1 MNVQHSAL
9 LTRTFAFSL
18 LAIAGMRSSAIAP
31 ERPAGSGVPVS
42 RPRAEAC
49 VPASSITEIA
59 YNNVRTIIENG
70 GNMWTRRGGTS
81 RPGYEIPKTTDFTG
95 PCSIYAGGLWM
106 GGISSDNQL
115 KLAAVL
121 FRANGNDFWPGPLSA
136 DNSPDPATTT
146 PQICDAYDRFWIT
159 QRAQAEAHIQ
169 FVGCSTDPDCVLEE
183 IFPDGYSVPEA
194 FQSWPAEGQIDA
206 GQDLYLAPFYDADGD
221 GTYDPS
227 AGDYPDY
234 GFEQTVEDCKTRR
247 REDPVNLFGDFNIF
261 WIINDKGDAH
271 TESGGSD
278 PIGLEVRCQA
288 FAFSSNNEI
297 NNMTFY
303 NYTVINQ
310 GTQTLTQTYFGHF
323 IDPDL
328 GCSND
333 DFVGCD
339 VQRGFGFAYNWDEND
354 ESGCS
359 GVPGYGAQPPAV
371 GVDFFEG
378 PYQDA
383 DGVDNPGPQNNV
395 DVFDCVQAQLQNGI
409 PYKGIGIGYGDDVP
423 DNERFGMRAFLYW
436 NREGANATNDPSAQG
451 HFYNYLRGRWKDNT
465 PMTHGG
471 SGYAPGNIAAVS
483 TRYMFPWTSDPVGW
497 GTNCA
502 PQGDWREEVQQSP
515 DRRFVQSAGPF
526 VLEPGAFNNITL
538 GVAYARA
545 SAGGAIAS
553 VASLRTAD
561 DKAQALFDN
570 CFKILDG
577 PDAPDLEIIE
587 LDRELVI
594 YMTNPEGSNN
604 NPLRPLDLPPLSYEE
619 LDPIIPEFRT
629 TETISYEIEQ
639 VYYYD
644 NSNVVIDSLD
654 KILPLDSGFVNYDTT
669 TTTVF
674 YDQKYHFQGY
684 KLFQVKD
691 ESVSVTDLDNVELAR
706 LVYQGD
712 IRDGV
717 KQIVNYPYNEVI
729 GLPVPVEMV
738 NGADQGVASSVK
750 VIEDK
755 FATGDTRLVNFKS
768 YYYIAI
774 AYGHNNYEPY
784 DPIERSGQAFSY
796 VAGRKAAVGAIRR
809 YVGIPHPVAPAFGGT
824 ILNASYGDE
833 LPITRLEGQG
843 NGGLSLA
850 LTVGSENAI
859 MSGAPWRKEEIT
871 YERGRG
877 PVRVK
882 VIDPLKLPEGEFEIR
897 FQDSTTIGDL
907 VDAYWQIVNLSTL
920 DTIDAERAID
930 LSYEQVIPEWGISV
944 QIDPVAV
951 GVSPTFY
958 QAPAS
963 EGSIVFADPSRAWLT
978 GVPDGEGESVL
989 NWIRAGTYV
998 ATDDTPEQIYNDRLE
1013 SDDDF
1018 LDPDQTYESI
1028 LGGTWA
1034 PWNFAGQAPF
1044 QPGTTLETTTADSI
1058 RPHQSMEGGNNGL
1071 LIESAKLRE
1080 NPSVQIVITS
1090 DKSKW
1095 SRSPVFEM
1103 ESNPGLAQGGAKR
1116 MGIRISASI
1125 DKDGRKSGT
1134 PGCNESEATFINASG
1149 MGWFPG
1155 YAIDLETGERLNI
1168 GYGESSFWG
1177 GEIGKDMI
1185 WNPNGQFFTNTG
1197 SPFFG
1202 GGHWIYVF
1210 KNDRRISGNNT
1221 YVPMYDDGRFIRE
1234 QLAGDTPSRRRILR
1248 GISWVGSA
1256 MLVPGQQLLATDVRI
1271 ILNVQQPYKKY
1282 VDYVGMEGAPIDVS
1296 RNAGLPLYR
1305 FKTTGLAVENNV
1317 LATAQDALEMINV
1330 VPNPYYG
1337 FSGYETSRLDNRVKF
1352 TNLPQTCTISIYNVS
1367 GTLVRKF
1374 RKDNELTYLDWDLK
1388 NTTNI
1393 PISGGVYI
1401 CHVDVPGVGEKV
1413 IKWFGVLRPLD
1424 LQNF

>member
-1 MNVQHSAL
+1 MKGQHRATAMRNLAL
-9 LTRTFAFSL
+9 SL
-18 LAIAGMRSSAIAP
+18 LAFPALQLQAIAP
-31 ERPAGSGVPVS
+31 ERPAGSSVPMA

-49 VPASSITEIA
+49 VPASQITQIS
-59 YNNVRTIIENG
+59 YNNVRAVIENG

-81 RPGYEIPKTTDFTG
+81 RPGYEIPKTEDFTG
-95 PCSIYAGGLWM
+95 ASAIYAGGLWM
-106 GGISSDNQL
+106 GGISTDNQL

-121 FRANGNDFWPGPLSA
+121 FRANGNDFWPGPLS
-136 DNSPDPATTT
+136 NETSPTPATTT
-146 PQICDAYDRFWIT
+146 PAICEAYDRFWVT
-159 QRAQAEAHIQ
+159 ERAQAEAHIQ
-169 FVGCSTDPDCVLEE
+169 FIQCSQDPECVVEE
-183 IFPDGYSVPEA
+183 VFPNGYSTPESFA
-194 FQSWPAEGQIDA
+194 NWPAEGDLDQ
-206 GQDLYLAPFYDADGD
+206 GQDLYLAPFFDADGN
-221 GTYDPS
+221 GTYEPTL
-227 AGDYPDY
+227 GDYPDY
-234 GFEQTVEDCKTRR
+234 GFNETVEDCKTRQ

-310 GTQTLTQTYFGHF
+310 GTQTLRDTYFGHF

-359 GVPGYGAQPPAV
+359 GVTGYGAQPPAV

-378 PYQDA
+378 PYQNA
-383 DGVDNPGPQNNV
+383 DGMDNPGPQNNIDVYNCV
-395 DVFDCVQAQLQNGI
+395 DAQLQNGI
-409 PYKGIGIGYGDDVP
+409 PYKGIGIGYGDGFA

-436 NREGANATNDPSAQG
+436 NREGPSATADPSAQG
-451 HFYNYLRGRWKDNT
+451 HFYNYLRSIWKDNT

-471 SGYAPGNIAAVS
+471 SGYNPGGGGVN
-483 TRYMFPWTSDPVGW
+483 TRYMFPWNSDPAGW

-502 PQGDWREEVQQSP
+502 PQGDWRETAQQNP

-526 VLEPGAFNNITL
+526 TLEPGAFNNITI

-545 SAGGAIAS
+545 SAGGAVAS

-577 PDAPDLEIIE
+577 PDAPDLEIVE

-604 NPLRPLDLPPLSYEE
+604 NEDRPVNLPPLSYTE

-629 TETISYEIEQ
+629 TETITAGPGET
-639 VYYYD
+639 
-644 NSNVVIDSLD
+644 LD
-654 KILPLDSGFVNYDTT
+654 VAEPLDSVLITYDTT

-674 YDQKYHFQGY
+674 YDRFYKFQGY
-684 KLFQVKD
+684 KLYQVKND
-691 ESVSVTDLDNVELAR
+691 QVSVTDLDNVELSR

-712 IRDGV
+712 IRDGIR
-717 KQIVNYPYNEVI
+717 QIVNYPYNDAI
-729 GLPVPVEMV
+729 GMPIPTEMV
-738 NGADQGVASSVK
+738 NGADAGVASSVR
-750 VIEDK
+750 VLEDK

-774 AYGHNNYEPY
+774 AYGYNNYTPY
-784 DPIERSGQAFSY
+784 DPIERSGQAFPY
-796 VAGRKAAVGAIRR
+796 VAGRKAAFGAIRR
-809 YVGIPHPVAPAFGGT
+809 YVGIPHRPDPANGGT
-824 ILNASYGDE
+824 IQNAVYGDE

-850 LTVGSENAI
+850 MTTASESAV
-859 MSGAPWRKEEIT
+859 MSGDPWRKEEIS

-882 VIDPLKLPEGEFEIR
+882 VIDPLKVPEGEFEIR
-897 FQDSTTIGDL
+897 FKDDTLTPGDL
-907 VDAYWQIVNLSTL
+907 TDAYWSITNLATQQ
-920 DTIDAERAID
+920 TIASERVID
-930 LSYEQVIPEWGISV
+930 LSYEQLIPEWGISV
-944 QIDPVAV
+944 QIDPVEV
-951 GVSPTFY
+951 GVAPRFY

-963 EGSIVFADPSRAWLT
+963 QGSITFQDPALAWLT

-989 NWIRAGTYV
+989 NWIRSGNYT
-998 ATDDTPEQIYNDRLE
+998 ATDDTPEEIYNDRFE
-1013 SDDDF
+1013 STNDWV
-1018 LDPDQTYESI
+1018 DPDQTYETI

-1034 PWNFAGQAPF
+1034 PWSLVGQAPF
-1044 QPGTTLETTTADSI
+1044 QPGTTLPTTTADSI
-1058 RPHQSMEGGNNGL
+1058 RPHQSMAGGNDL
-1071 LIESAKLRE
+1071 LIQSAKLTD
-1080 NPSVQIVITS
+1080 NPSVQIVIT
-1090 DKSKW
+1090 KNKALW
-1095 SRSPVFEM
+1095 SRCPVLEQ
-1103 ESNPGLAQGGAKR
+1103 EATGLAEGNGRR
-1116 MGIRISASI
+1116 MGIRDAMSI
-1125 DKDGRKSGT
+1125 DKDGRMSGT
-1134 PGCNESEATFINASG
+1134 AGYNAAEGDLVNTRG

-1155 YAIDLETGERLNI
+1155 YAIDLETGERLNVA
-1168 GYGESSFWG
+1168 YGENSFWG

-1185 WNPNGQFFTNTG
+1185 WNPNSQFFTSTG

-1202 GGHWIYVF
+1202 ACHWIYVF
-1210 KNDRRISGNNT
+1210 KNDRRVSNNAT
-1221 YVPMYDDGRFIRE
+1221 YVPMYDEGRFVRE
-1234 QLAGDTPSRRRILR
+1234 QLSNTDEVARRRILR
-1248 GISWVGSA
+1248 GIAWVGSA
-1256 MLVPGQQLLATDVRI
+1256 MLVPGQELLATDVRI
-1271 ILNVQQPYKKY
+1271 VLNVQQPYRKY
-1282 VDYVGMEGAPIDVS
+1282 ADYPGLTGPSIDIS
-1296 RNAGLPLYR
+1296 RNEGLPLYR
-1305 FKTTGLAVENNV
+1305 FKTSGLATENNV
-1317 LATAQDALEMINV
+1317 LTTAENSLDLINV
-1330 VPNPYYG
+1330 VPNPYYA
-1337 FSGYETSRLDNRVKF
+1337 FSGYETSRLDNRIKF
-1352 TNLPQTCTISIYNVS
+1352 INLPQSCTISIYNV
-1367 GTLVRKF
+1367 GGVLVRKF
-1374 RKDNELTYLDWDLK
+1374 RKDNDLTYLDWDLK
-1388 NTTNI
+1388 NANNI
-1393 PISGGVYI
+1393 PIAGGVYI

-1413 IKWFGVLRPLD
+1413 VKWFGVLRPLD